1 MTGHASGQNGDFS
14 TLQNTV
20 SLPNTVSKLHYRWY
34 YTYIGRFAL
43 HDNQGFQEWA
53 DCILKTD

>member
-1 MTGHASGQNGDFS
+1 MAIFLHYKYS
-14 TLQNTV
+14 V
-20 SLPNTVSKLHYRWY
+20 KIVLPNTVSKLHYRWY
-34 YTYIGRFAL
+34 HMYLGRFAL